1 LKKKKII
8 TCCMTAIGTKKK
20 GYTMSKRYM
29 IEYGNDIL
37 RRKKELFFSKES
49 LTEMETR
56 INKVIKLYD
65 RGYVT
70 VTETMRTL
78 VDIDNDY

>member
-1 LKKKKII
+1 
-8 TCCMTAIGTKKK
+8 MTVIGIKRK
-20 GYTMSKRYM
+20 GSVMSKRYM

-49 LTEMETR
+49 LTEIETR

-70 VTETMRTL
+70 VTETMRAL

>member
-1 LKKKKII
+1 
-8 TCCMTAIGTKKK
+8 MT
-20 GYTMSKRYM
+20 KRYM
-29 IEYGNDIL
+29 KEYGNDIL
-37 RRKKELFFSKES
+37 KRKKEMFYSKDE
-49 LTEMETR
+49 LTRMRTR
-56 INKVIKLYD
+56 IDKIIELYN

>member
-1 LKKKKII
+1 
-8 TCCMTAIGTKKK
+8 MTAIGTKRK
-20 GYTMSKRYM
+20 GCVMSKRYM

-37 RRKKELFFSKES
+37 RRKKELLFSKES

-70 VTETMRTL
+70 VAETMRTL

>member
-1 LKKKKII
+1 
-8 TCCMTAIGTKKK
+8 
-20 GYTMSKRYM
+20 M

-37 RRKKELFFSKES
+37 RRKKVLLFSKET
-49 LTEMETR
+49 LKEVETR

-65 RGYVT
+65 RGYLT

>member
-1 LKKKKII
+1 
-8 TCCMTAIGTKKK
+8 MTAIGTKRK
-20 GYTMSKRYM
+20 GCAMSKRYM

-37 RRKKELFFSKES
+37 RRKKELLFSKES